1 MSGITSTEIPKM
13 KTTQTSGWE
22 VAAGIS
28 ASVEEIEIDEL
39 NIDEN
44 INSIDIDALQDLIN
58 YVLQKCVNQRD
69 AVSFDKLK
77 ETDEFKQLLAECG
90 LVGIEF
96 DNYSDFLSKT
106 QEIKIDTINASTGI
120 NKDDYT
126 PSGNTEQYLSDVE
139 SFIDD
144 LNKQTDYYNNVNNGL
159 EQDMD
164 LSIDEV
170 DPTDEINRV
179 LKWLVTVENNGAME
193 EDSKEFNISQIN
205 SAISTND
212 DLSSDLSS
220 IISGL
225 YPDPEI
231 NQDYTLGEGLTF
243 HFDESGNIVVTDYD
257 YDNLSA
263 YLESI
268 QNEFKDENK
277 YTSEIVAKYVN
288 DTNFDNIQD
297 VYEYNLQVKNMLE
310 EQKIETITNLYMYD
324 IDPETGEWIFNQD
337 YEDYFNQDRFKKNDQ
352 DSYNVYE
359 IYQAMLAQ
367 GATLP
372 GFDEEFYELAN
383 YMDQQQ
389 ISVFI
394 YLYET
399 QGSAAALD
407 YVNLFKDKKTEYEA
421 MRELS
426 NELETLID
434 WPDEIN
440 EYSDM
445 IYEVSNYI
453 SEHYD
458 NVTMDWDEFKNSEEF
473 QQYIKQLAYYKYT
486 YENPNNELDFD
497 EWQESNKEYVDDYVN
512 GVTAFGNSD
521 ELISSLLTAE
531 TKMTY
536 SYIKKL
542 MDDPSQAKLKVN
554 IETLVLAR
562 LGGFGEGLMSG
573 LSLTSSE
580 REQLNSQYTA
590 SILSQSMML
599 NIAYQVGN
607 QEGSMLPSMYL
618 GMIGG
623 YYGAELAGQTLG
635 IFGSTDSKAVDFI
648 NSILNKDMSS
658 GSLGAF
664 LASNTGRAIYFAD
677 TFTNSFSSSKMNGS
691 TTGAAIGRAFLD
703 SLIQV
708 GTQTFLGTI
717 PGLSRSGEYM
727 AKDRADAIRAW
738 LCKALQEG
746 TINALTVDITKV
758 INSVLYGDEYDMDSI
773 SEEAYTQFIVG
784 AIVGAETNVGQLA
797 NYKEKTIKITL
808 NGLSYEVPIEDLYS
822 LIEKNGKVSKE
833 DMVKLVQGLST
844 STISISAQAQELKEK
859 YKLTDAEAAEIVD
872 IMTKENVT
880 EEIAEIMYKYGM
892 TEEEAIQ
899 YIQGLADANTTGS
912 VVTEEQNI
920 DMQASVLAEQLEIPD
935 EVAKTMIKEN
945 TSKEIAEVMYKYD
958 MTKEEAIQRIQ
969 IQGLAEQLNI
979 SEELSSAMIIGG
991 AESISQFILD
1001 LQSTSSQ
1008 SISTRYNLDG
1018 DRAQKFKQIL
1028 GYITS
1033 NEELMSIFVQ
1043 SVNNSINPNKY
1054 NDFFKNYRDHT
1065 IFHTTLVTEYALALT
1080 EKMPS
1085 NLSINA
1091 NEVFYG
1097 ALFHDLGMQGGYY
1110 FNSEAGKYEL
1120 IESIKS
1126 NPANWTRDNS
1136 YKSEMA
1142 RKNHPLNSAIT
1153 ILTSDI
1159 VPEGVD
1165 SDVVALLAMSHSKST
1180 SGIKD
1185 FSDSEQWKSCVD
1197 KLNTALKQYNA
1208 DNGTNYSLDKQKLY
1222 SLIDSKNEFNRLINE
1237 ALAIRDADAMSAIA
1251 IDKNGN
1257 TILQTG
1263 TTSTITNSKER
1274 GNDYDKNVITKA
1286 EEIEGITDIITNS
1299 DGTTE
1304 EITNTYSKMLHAG
1317 ELNTQYTSQY
1327 DGTNYKVDVVLSNP
1341 NEYPNSSW
1349 KSIDERL
1356 GEVETYENCDAREF
1370 VIHLP
1375 VEAKGTKLEEFYQNQ
1390 ISFYIGES
1398 KSAYKARNFKIEVKC
1413 DR

>member
-1 MSGITSTEIPKM
+1 MSEITASEIPRM
-13 KTTQTSGWE
+13 KATQTSGWE

-28 ASVEEIEIDEL
+28 DAVEEVEIDEYTS
-39 NIDEN
+39 NIDFE
-44 INSIDIDALQDLIN
+44 ALQDLED
-58 YVLQKCVNQRD
+58 YVQQKCVNQRD
-69 AVSFDKLK
+69 AVSFDSLK
-77 ETDEFKQLLAECG
+77 ETDEFKQMLTECG
-90 LVGIEF
+90 LEGLQF
-96 DNYSDFLSKT
+96 DNYSDFLNKT
-106 QEIKIDTINASTGI
+106 SDIKIDAINGSTGI
-120 NKDDYT
+120 NKEDYT

-144 LNKQTDYYNNVNNGL
+144 LNKQTDYYNDVNNGL
-159 EQDMD
+159 EQDMN

-212 DLSSDLSS
+212 DLSGDLSS

-297 VYEYNLQVKNMLE
+297 VYVYNLQVKNMLE

-473 QQYIKQLAYYKYT
+473 QEYVKQLAYYKYT
-486 YENPNNELDFD
+486 YENPDNELDFD
-497 EWQESNKEYVDDYVN
+497 EWQESNKEYMDNFVN
-512 GVTAFGNSD
+512 GVTAFDNSD

-531 TKMTY
+531 TEMTY
-536 SYIKKL
+536 SYINEL
-542 MDDPSQAKLKVN
+542 MNDPSQAKLKVN

-635 IFGSTDSKAVDFI
+635 IFGSTDSKAIDFI

-664 LASNTGRAIYFAD
+664 LTSLSCKTKFH
-677 TFTNSFSSSKMNGS
+677 FEEVNS
-691 TTGAAIGRAFLD
+691 AE
-703 SLIQV
+703 
-708 GTQTFLGTI
+708 
-717 PGLSRSGEYM
+717 SG
-727 AKDRADAIRAW
+727 K
-738 LCKALQEG
+738 
-746 TINALTVDITKV
+746 
-758 INSVLYGDEYDMDSI
+758 
-773 SEEAYTQFIVG
+773 
-784 AIVGAETNVGQLA
+784 
-797 NYKEKTIKITL
+797 
-808 NGLSYEVPIEDLYS
+808 
-822 LIEKNGKVSKE
+822 
-833 DMVKLVQGLST
+833 
-844 STISISAQAQELKEK
+844 
-859 YKLTDAEAAEIVD
+859 
-872 IMTKENVT
+872 
-880 EEIAEIMYKYGM
+880 
-892 TEEEAIQ
+892 
-899 YIQGLADANTTGS
+899 NTT
-912 VVTEEQNI
+912 
-920 DMQASVLAEQLEIPD
+920 M
-935 EVAKTMIKEN
+935 
-945 TSKEIAEVMYKYD
+945 
-958 MTKEEAIQRIQ
+958 
-969 IQGLAEQLNI
+969 
-979 SEELSSAMIIGG
+979 
-991 AESISQFILD
+991 
-1001 LQSTSSQ
+1001 
-1008 SISTRYNLDG
+1008 
-1018 DRAQKFKQIL
+1018 
-1028 GYITS
+1028 
-1033 NEELMSIFVQ
+1033 
-1043 SVNNSINPNKY
+1043 
-1054 NDFFKNYRDHT
+1054 
-1065 IFHTTLVTEYALALT
+1065 
-1080 EKMPS
+1080 
-1085 NLSINA
+1085 
-1091 NEVFYG
+1091 
-1097 ALFHDLGMQGGYY
+1097 
-1110 FNSEAGKYEL
+1110 
-1120 IESIKS
+1120 
-1126 NPANWTRDNS
+1126 
-1136 YKSEMA
+1136 
-1142 RKNHPLNSAIT
+1142 
-1153 ILTSDI
+1153 
-1159 VPEGVD
+1159 
-1165 SDVVALLAMSHSKST
+1165 
-1180 SGIKD
+1180 
-1185 FSDSEQWKSCVD
+1185 
-1197 KLNTALKQYNA
+1197 
-1208 DNGTNYSLDKQKLY
+1208 
-1222 SLIDSKNEFNRLINE
+1222 
-1237 ALAIRDADAMSAIA
+1237 
-1251 IDKNGN
+1251 
-1257 TILQTG
+1257 
-1263 TTSTITNSKER
+1263 
-1274 GNDYDKNVITKA
+1274 
-1286 EEIEGITDIITNS
+1286 
-1299 DGTTE
+1299 
-1304 EITNTYSKMLHAG
+1304 
-1317 ELNTQYTSQY
+1317 
-1327 DGTNYKVDVVLSNP
+1327 
-1341 NEYPNSSW
+1341 
-1349 KSIDERL
+1349 
-1356 GEVETYENCDAREF
+1356 
-1370 VIHLP
+1370 
-1375 VEAKGTKLEEFYQNQ
+1375 
-1390 ISFYIGES
+1390 
-1398 KSAYKARNFKIEVKC
+1398 
-1413 DR
+1413 

>member
-1 MSGITSTEIPKM
+1 MGEITASEIPKL

-28 ASVEEIEIDEL
+28 DAVEEVKIDEYTNDVDL
-39 NIDEN
+39 E
-44 INSIDIDALQDLIN
+44 ALQNLKD
-58 YVLQKCVNQRD
+58 YVQQKCVNQRD
-69 AVSFDKLK
+69 AVSFDTLK
-77 ETDEFKQLLAECG
+77 ETDEFKQMLTECG
-90 LVGIEF
+90 LEGIEF

-106 QEIKIDTINASTGI
+106 QEIKINTINASTGI

-126 PSGNTEQYLSDVE
+126 PSGNKEQYLSDVE

-144 LNKQTDYYNNVNNGL
+144 LNKQTDYYNDVNNGL

-212 DLSSDLSS
+212 DLSNDLSS

-297 VYEYNLQVKNMLE
+297 VYVYNLQVKNMLE
-310 EQKIETITNLYMYD
+310 EQKIEKITNLYMYD

-352 DSYNVYE
+352 DSYDVYE

-473 QQYIKQLAYYKYT
+473 QEYVKQLAYYKYT
-486 YENPNNELDFD
+486 YENPDNELDFD
-497 EWQESNKEYVDDYVN
+497 EWQESNKEYMDDFVN
-512 GVTAFGNSD
+512 GVTAFDNSD
-521 ELISSLLTAE
+521 ELISSLLTADTE
-531 TKMTY
+531 MTY
-536 SYIKKL
+536 SYINEL
-542 MDDPSQAKLKVN
+542 MNDPSQVKLKEN

-573 LSLTSSE
+573 LSLTSNE
-580 REQLNSQYTA
+580 REQLTQQYTA

-635 IFGSTDSKAVDFI
+635 IFGSTDSKAIDFI

-664 LASNTGRAIYFAD
+664 LTSNTGRAIYGLD
-677 TFTNSFSSSKMNGS
+677 MFTNSFYSSKINGS
-691 TTGAAIGRAFLD
+691 TTGEAIGRAFLD

-708 GTQTFLGTI
+708 GAQAFIGSI
-717 PGLSRSGEYM
+717 PGLSRSGEYL
-727 AKDRADAIRAW
+727 AQDKLDAVRAW
-738 LCKALQEG
+738 LCKSLQEG
-746 TINALTVDITKV
+746 AANAATIYVTQG
-758 INSVLYGDEYDMDSI
+758 INSVLYGGEFDLDSI
-773 SEEAYTQFIVG
+773 TEEAFTQFIVG

-822 LIEKNGKVSKE
+822 LIEENGNIKKE

-859 YKLTDAEAAEIVD
+859 YKLTD
-872 IMTKENVT
+872 
-880 EEIAEIMYKYGM
+880 
-892 TEEEAIQ
+892 
-899 YIQGLADANTTGS
+899 
-912 VVTEEQNI
+912 
-920 DMQASVLAEQLEIPD
+920 
-935 EVAKTMIKEN
+935 
-945 TSKEIAEVMYKYD
+945 
-958 MTKEEAIQRIQ
+958 EEAIQRIQ
-969 IQGLAEQLNI
+969 GLVEQLNI

-1033 NEELMSIFVQ
+1033 NEELMSIFVR
-1043 SVNNSINPNKY
+1043 SVNNSINPNEY

-1085 NLSINA
+1085 NLSVNA

-1110 FNSEAGKYEL
+1110 FNSETGKYEL

-1126 NPANWTRDNS
+1126 NPVNWTKDNS

-1165 SDVVALLAMSHSKST
+1165 PDVVALLAMSHSKST
-1180 SGIKD
+1180 SGITD

-1222 SLIDSKNEFNRLINE
+1222 SLIDSKNEFNRLMNE

-1274 GNDYDKNVITKA
+1274 GNDYDKNVITEE

-1299 DGTTE
+1299 DGSTE
-1304 EITNTYSKMLHAG
+1304 EITNTYSKKLHAG
-1317 ELNTQYTSQY
+1317 ELNTQYSSQY
-1327 DGTNYKVDVVLSNP
+1327 DGKDYKVDVVLSNP
-1341 NEYPNSSW
+1341 NEYPNSSFA
-1349 KSIDERL
+1349 SIKERL

-1390 ISFYIGES
+1390 ISAYIGAS
-1398 KSAYKARNFKIEVKC
+1398 GPVYKARNFKIEVKC